1 MNTAR
6 DTISVLI
13 HLPRMFLSADENV
26 LDKLPTTACI
36 SDYHIKLRMIYR
48 SVSSLATDSPCG
60 QMNTTKERHILHS
73 SFQRAVVVLGFNYP
87 PQSVMLNATLFDS
100 S

>member
-36 SDYHIKLRMIYR
+36 SYYHIKLRMIYR
-48 SVSSLATDSPCG
+48 SVSGLATDSPCG
-60 QMNTTKERHILHS
+60 VWGLLCNDPLYVYVYVASK
-73 SFQRAVVVLGFNYP
+73 
-87 PQSVMLNATLFDS
+87 
-100 S
+100 